1 MTGEPGG
8 LQSTGSQRVGHNSV
22 TEQEQTGLLQT
33 AELCE
38 LSQISRIWDNKCID
52 LKTDSNFFCLYLFP
66 SKWESQEIGVEEK

>member
-38 LSQISRIWDNKCID
+38 LSQISRI
-52 LKTDSNFFCLYLFP
+52 
-66 SKWESQEIGVEEK
+66 